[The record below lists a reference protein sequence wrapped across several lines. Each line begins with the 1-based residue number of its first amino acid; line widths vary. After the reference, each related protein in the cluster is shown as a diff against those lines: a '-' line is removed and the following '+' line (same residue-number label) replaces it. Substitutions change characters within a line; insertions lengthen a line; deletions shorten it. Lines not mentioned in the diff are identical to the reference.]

1 MKENN
6 RFNTISPGANIGL
19 SIFLGFIGLLCLAP
33 MILVVIISFSSVE
46 SLSNHGYTFFP
57 SSFTLEAYKYVLKT
71 GTQIWRGYRVTIA
84 YSFLNTFLS
93 LIVMSMFAYCIAQKT
108 FKLRTV
114 FTTMAFFTMLFSGGL
129 VPSYI
134 LNVKYLHLYDNFWVY
149 VIPGLFSFYN
159 CVILRTFI
167 NTTIPDSLFEAARID
182 GAGPFRIYVQIV
194 LPLFKAGLATIGLF
208 KLVGNWND
216 WFTAKLYIENVNLIP
231 IQTMLTRIMDNITFL
246 KNNTAN
252 MNDATIRRML
262 EEMPTESSRMAITII
277 SVAPILFAYPFFQ
290 RYFVSGLTIGSVKG

>member
-1 MKENN
+1 MKTRDQKAFTLISHIVMIFVTLMAFLPFLLVFMSSITDEN
-6 RFNTISPGANIGL
+6 T
-19 SIFLGFIGLLCLAP
+19 
-33 MILVVIISFSSVE
+33 LV
-46 SLSNHGYTFFP
+46 LNGYSFFP
-57 SSFTLEAYKYVLKT
+57 SSFTLEAYKYVLRT

-93 LIVMSMFAYCIAQKT
+93 LIVMSMFAFCIAQKS
-108 FKLRTV
+108 FKLRKI
-114 FTTMAFFTMLFSGGL
+114 FTSVAFFTMLFSGGL

-149 VIPGLFSFYN
+149 VIPGLFSFYH
-159 CVILRTFI
+159 CIILRTFI

-182 GAGPFRIYVQIV
+182 GAGPFRIYIQIV

-231 IQTMLTRIMDNITFL
+231 IQTMLTRIMDNIAFL
-246 KNNTAN
+246 KSNTAN
-252 MNDATIRRML
+252 LNDATIRRML
-262 EEMPTESSRMAITII
+262 EEMPTESSRMAITMI